1 MHTKKIVVF
10 QSDDV
15 FQYELEHLIEVFVI
29 RSAFELTT
37 DKEKYKLIKET
48 AQYGLEIYFN
58 ENRIDFK
65 FVADKV
71 LDERTLFV
79 VADALKTFKNAF
91 KKMIYDLLVTVE
103 KPLSKWGILIGIR
116 PVKIVHE
123 LIDEGYT
130 LSDIRKILYESYYIQ
145 PDKIELMLEIAEK
158 EREYLYPVNQKS
170 VSLYLCIPFCPTR
183 CVYCS
188 FPSNDLK
195 KKGRYLPQ
203 YLERLIEE
211 VQFAIEEIHKAG
223 KYIDC
228 IYVGGGTPTS
238 LDASQLR
245 KLFEAMDSKLDRNLL
260 KEFTVE
266 AGRPDTITA
275 EKLSV
280 MKSFGVDRICINPQT
295 MNDAT
300 LIQIGRNHGAQDI
313 VEVMQMAKGYNF
325 KSINMDIIL
334 GLPGETIKD
343 SALSID
349 KIIALNPENIT
360 IHTLSVKR
368 ASRLKEDIEHFELV
382 HDKMVSE
389 MLADAESRLRASDM
403 TPYYMYRQ
411 KKMIGHLENV
421 GYAKKGFESLYN
433 MRIMEEKHTIIA
445 CGAGAVSKICTPEE
459 NRFERVA
466 NFKGLEDY
474 LNRFDEVLEKKR
486 IIKDN

>member
-1 MHTKKIVVF
+1 MNSKKLVVF

-15 FQYELEHLIEVFVI
+15 FQYELENLIEVFIV

-37 DKEKYKLIKET
+37 DNQKYRLIKET
-48 AQYGLEIYFN
+48 AQYGLEIHFY
-58 ENRIDFK
+58 ENRIDFR
-65 FVADKV
+65 FFTDKV

-79 VADALKTFKNAF
+79 VAGALKTHKNEF
-91 KKMIYDLLVTVE
+91 KKMVYDLLIKVE

-123 LIDEGYT
+123 LIDEGHG
-130 LSDIRKILYESYYIQ
+130 LSDIRQILKESYYIQ
-145 PDKIELMLEIAEK
+145 PDKIDLMMEIAEK
-158 EREYLYPVNQKS
+158 ERAYLYPVNQKS

-195 KKGRYLPQ
+195 KKGKYLPL
-203 YLERLIEE
+203 YLERLIDE
-211 VQFAIEEIHKAG
+211 VQFAIDEIHKAG

-238 LDASQLR
+238 LDASQLH
-245 KLFEAMDSKLDRNLL
+245 KLFDAIDSKLDRRLL
-260 KEFTVE
+260 KEYTVE

-280 MKSFGVDRICINPQT
+280 MKAFGVDRICINPQT
-295 MNDAT
+295 MNDET
-300 LIQIGRNHGAQDI
+300 LLQIGRNHGSESI
-313 VEVMQMAKGYNF
+313 VEVMELAKTYHF

-343 SALSID
+343 SAASID
-349 KIIALNPENIT
+349 KIIALDPENIT

-382 HDKMVSE
+382 HDKMVTD
-389 MLADAESRLRASDM
+389 MLADAEARLRDSGL

-421 GYAKKGFESLYN
+421 GYAKKGYESLYN
-433 MRIMEEKHTIIA
+433 MRIMEEKHTIVA

-459 NRFERVA
+459 NRFERIA

-474 LNRFDEVLEKKR
+474 LNRFDEVLEKKK
-486 IIKDN
+486 IINEN